1 MLDYIG
7 GLKIYGVT
15 SFTGK
20 NALKKSNFKQ
30 NSCKKVLVYV
40 IGWQAVVFGINSSCI
55 VNRKE
60 IVRGEL
66 LPIYIPCSH
75 YLSQIPQPAILL
87 QINPTSI
94 ATVA

>member
-40 IGWQAVVFGINSSCI
+40 IGWQAVVFGINSSRI

-66 LPIYIPCSH
+66 LPIYNAHTIYPKYHSLPSC
-75 YLSQIPQPAILL
+75 YKLIQQA
-87 QINPTSI
+87 
-94 ATVA
+94 